1 MARRTGRSDMPKDP
15 AATVR
20 AMRVCRDAMI
30 EVCRCVKPTGPA
42 YHAASMVISAI
53 DAMATFLTGER
64 YYFSA
69 EGSVASEGARQHAED
84 ARARESGEKPW
95 RNGRRGDD

>member
-1 MARRTGRSDMPKDP
+1 M
-15 AATVR
+15 
-20 AMRVCRDAMI
+20 
-30 EVCRCVKPTGPA
+30 GPA

-69 EGSVASEGARQHAED
+69 GGTNAGEADRQTDLA
-84 ARARESGEKPW
+84 
-95 RNGRRGDD
+95 

>member
-1 MARRTGRSDMPKDP
+1 MARRTGRSEMPKDP
-15 AATVR
+15 AATVK
-20 AMRVCRDAMI
+20 AMRSCRDAMI
-30 EVCRCVKPTGPA
+30 EVCRCVRPTGPA

-69 EGSVASEGARQHAED
+69 TGSASTDARRDQD

-95 RNGRRGDD
+95 RT